1 MFDNRS
7 TPPTKVEL
15 AQSLGATFEFM
26 SFVEVN
32 DRDPPPFLN
41 EYVPRVK
48 INVKDLVIDKREDL
62 ITKLRHRLV

>member
-26 SFVEVN
+26 SLVEVN
-32 DRDPPPFLN
+32 DRDPSPFLN
-41 EYVPRVK
+41 ENVPWMK
-48 INVKDLVIDKREDL
+48 IDVKDLVIDK
-62 ITKLRHRLV
+62 